1 MSGPA
6 FFPEGEMLS
15 KWEAKGHPLG
25 RLKTIQA
32 EGQKPSK
39 TIKHVCQNAIETSDQ
54 GVTEISSRDV
64 TVISD

>member
-1 MSGPA
+1 
-6 FFPEGEMLS
+6 MLS
-15 KWEAKGHPLG
+15 EWEAKGHPLG

-54 GVTEISSRDV
+54 GVTEMSSQNV
-64 TVISD
+64 TAISD

>member
-1 MSGPA
+1 
-6 FFPEGEMLS
+6 MLS

-54 GVTEISSRDV
+54 GVTEISGQSITV
-64 TVISD
+64 TSN

>member
-1 MSGPA
+1 
-6 FFPEGEMLS
+6 MLS

-54 GVTEISSRDV
+54 GVTEMSSQDV